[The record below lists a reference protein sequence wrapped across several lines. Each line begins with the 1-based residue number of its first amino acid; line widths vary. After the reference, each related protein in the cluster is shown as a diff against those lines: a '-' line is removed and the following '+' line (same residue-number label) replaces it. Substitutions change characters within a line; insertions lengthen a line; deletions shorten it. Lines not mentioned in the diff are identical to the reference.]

1 MTEPMTAFL
10 KQVFSGQRLTSSDA
24 ERAFDLLL
32 SGKAS
37 PVETAGFLGALA
49 SRGETVDEILGAV
62 RIMRQKSVPVDAPD
76 NVIDCCGTGGD
87 SSGSFNISTAVAF
100 VVAGCGVPV
109 AKHGNRAASS
119 KSGAADVLEALGLNL
134 YAGPMAVRKALW
146 NENICFLM
154 APQYNPAAKY
164 VAPVRKEL
172 RARTIFNLLGP
183 LLNPAGAK
191 RQLIGV
197 YDKKLCTPLA
207 ETLKQLG
214 CVHAWIVHGKD
225 GLDELTTTTSTAITE
240 LKDGKIRSFEV
251 HPHDLDI
258 GVYKKSD
265 LLGGSAT
272 ENAAAI
278 CALLDGKR
286 GAYRDIVILN
296 AAAALIVSGTVQN
309 LSQGAD
315 MARQSLD
322 TGKAKQAL
330 DRLVEIYKG

>member
-1 MTEPMTAFL
+1 MTEDMTRYI
-10 KQVFSGQRLTSSDA
+10 KKVFSGQYLTASDA

-32 SGKAS
+32 TGKAS

-49 SRGETVDEILGAV
+49 SRGETIDEIIGAV

-76 NVIDCCGTGGD
+76 NDIDCCGTGGD
-87 SSGSFNISTAVAF
+87 ASGTFNISTAVAF

-109 AKHGNRAASS
+109 AKHGNRASSS

-134 YAGPMAVRKALW
+134 DAGSVAVRKALW

-154 APQYNPAAKY
+154 APQYNPAAKH

-172 RARTIFNLLGP
+172 GARTIFNLLGP
-183 LLNPAGAK
+183 LLNPAAAK

-197 YDKKLCTPLA
+197 YDKKLCIPMA
-207 ETLKQLG
+207 QTLKQLG
-214 CVHAWIVHGKD
+214 CEHAWIVHGKD
-225 GLDELTTTTSTAITE
+225 GLDELTTTTGTDITE
-240 LKDGKIRSFEV
+240 LKDNKIRSFEV

-265 LLGGSAT
+265 LSGGSAK

-278 CALLDGKR
+278 QALFDGKR
-286 GAYRDIVILN
+286 GAYRDIVVLN
-296 AAAALIVSGTVQN
+296 AAAALIISGTAKD
-309 LSQGAD
+309 LAQGAEI
-315 MARQSLD
+315 ARRSLD

-330 DRLVEIYKG
+330 DRLIEIYKG